1 MEDQSNLLEKIQNKI
16 LPIEQL
22 EDITSNGLKPAAVL
36 IPFIFDEDQWKL
48 LFIHR
53 SNKGEFHKGEV
64 AFPGGARERKDVTLV
79 DTALRETYEELGI
92 PIENIKILGFV
103 HSFSTVSNYLVTPI
117 IGIVEWPL
125 RLVIEEDEV
134 ERAFSIPLDW
144 LKDPVNWT
152 NRDFVMRNG
161 ELRNTI
167 FYKPYDNEV
176 LWGITARMTT
186 EIVDGI

>member
-1 MEDQSNLLEKIQNKI
+1 MEEQSNLIEKIQNKL

-22 EDITSNGLKPAAVL
+22 EDINSNGLKPAAVL
-36 IPFIFDEDQWKL
+36 IPFILDEGQWKL

-92 PIENIKILGFV
+92 PIEKIKILGFV

-125 RLVIEEDEV
+125 RLIIEKDEV

-144 LKDPVNWT
+144 LKDPANWT

-161 ELRNTI
+161 ESRNTI
-167 FYKPYDNEV
+167 FYELYDDEV

-186 EIVDGI
+186 EIVDGL